1 MVEGW
6 RCLALVACAA
16 FTSGD
21 IKAMEIEPATTIIPK
36 LPRSAPS
43 LPLAS
48 PSQPSAEPAI
58 PLRPSYAAE
67 EADEAAPSPAT
78 SHALPPVPAPAAASM
93 TGTWATTL
101 SRPQPAEPKRQPAPS
116 LASGAPNAA
125 VPLPSRGGAFLAA
138 STSASAISPPAFAPP
153 APGDTPPSV
162 ASGLAGQV
170 APVPA
175 PGKIA
180 VATAVATP
188 PALLHREIG
197 MASFYHGG
205 GRTAS
210 GTIAGGMTA
219 AHRKLPFGTRV
230 RVRDM
235 KTGKEVVVTITDRG
249 PFKRSRVIDLS
260 HMAARELGITGR
272 GIARVEVVSAN

>member
-16 FTSGD
+16 FTSGGVQ
-21 IKAMEIEPATTIIPK
+21 AMEIEPATTIIPK
-36 LPRSAPS
+36 LPRSATS

-48 PSQPSAEPAI
+48 PSQPFAEPVI

-67 EADEAAPSPAT
+67 EADEAAPPPAT
-78 SHALPPVPAPAAASM
+78 SRAVPPAAASM

-101 SRPQPAEPKRQPAPS
+101 SRPQPAEPKRQAAPS

-125 VPLPSRGGAFLAA
+125 VPLPSRGGGFLAA
-138 STSASAISPPAFAPP
+138 STSASAISPPAFAPSVP
-153 APGDTPPSV
+153 AETPPPL

-175 PGKIA
+175 PGKIT
-180 VATAVATP
+180 VATAVAAP

-235 KTGKEVVVTITDRG
+235 KTGMEVVVTITDRG